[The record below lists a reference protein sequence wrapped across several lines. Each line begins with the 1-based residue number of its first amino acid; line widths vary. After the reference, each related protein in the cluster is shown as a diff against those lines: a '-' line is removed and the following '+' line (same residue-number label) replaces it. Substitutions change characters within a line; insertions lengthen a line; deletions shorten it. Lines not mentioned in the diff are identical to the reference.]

1 MLNVIIGMTN
11 CLYYYLNM
19 YSTHCGLIVAVVYIV
34 YGKFYFQL
42 EQVLVTIE
50 YDLPYMLRYV
60 THASIMLTKTT
71 NYNKEQHTN
80 SKTT

>member
-19 YSTHCGLIVAVVYIV
+19 YSTQCGLIVAIVYII
-34 YGKFYFQL
+34 YGKFHFQL

-50 YDLPYMLRYV
+50 YDLP
-60 THASIMLTKTT
+60 
-71 NYNKEQHTN
+71 
-80 SKTT
+80 